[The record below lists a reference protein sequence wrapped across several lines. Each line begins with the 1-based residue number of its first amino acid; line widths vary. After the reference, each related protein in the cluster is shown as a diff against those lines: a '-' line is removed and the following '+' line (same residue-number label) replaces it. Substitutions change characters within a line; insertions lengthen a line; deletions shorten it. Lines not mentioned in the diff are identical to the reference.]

1 MRVIRHSLFHLFIRW
16 GLAGHG
22 LLHVVET
29 GFNIYE
35 GAWISAAISAF
46 VGFLMISGACIDLTH
61 HDEEQNE
68 DR

>member
-1 MRVIRHSLFHLFIRW
+1 MKVIKHRLFHLCIRW

-22 LLHVVET
+22 VIHVIET

-35 GAWISAAISAF
+35 GAWISAAISALL
-46 VGFLMISGACIDLTH
+46 GFLMIAGATIDMTH
-61 HDEEQNE
+61 HGGDDE